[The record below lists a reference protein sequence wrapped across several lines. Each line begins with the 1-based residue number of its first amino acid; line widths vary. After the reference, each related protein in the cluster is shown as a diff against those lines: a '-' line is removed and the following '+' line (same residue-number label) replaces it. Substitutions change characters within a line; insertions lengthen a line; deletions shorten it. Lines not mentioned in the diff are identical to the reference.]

1 MRLCVAGQTIRATR
15 GPPKGRSGCRAPQEG
30 AASASRTKDQTS
42 IRHSL
47 LCVYASQD
55 KRFVQRE
62 ARSRAEADAGHRK
75 RALLPLPA
83 RETQRAFAISHG
95 KRIVQREA
103 RSRAEADAGHRKR
116 ALLPLP
122 ARETQRAFA
131 ISHGKRFV
139 QREARPRAEADAGH
153 RKRALLPLPAR
164 ETQRAFAIS
173 HGKRFV
179 QREAR
184 SRAEADAG
192 HRKRA
197 LLPLPARETQTS
209 IRHSL
214 LCVAGQTIRA
224 ARAPSPCDRQC
235 STAAHKRIT
244 TVPDSPSIL

>member
-1 MRLCVAGQTIRATR
+1 MAQ
-15 GPPKGRSGCRAPQEG
+15 RSAR
-30 AASASRTKDQTS
+30 
-42 IRHSL
+42 
-47 LCVYASQD
+47 
-55 KRFVQRE
+55 RE
-62 ARSRAEADAGHRK
+62 ARPRAEADAGHRK

-83 RETQRAFAISHG
+83 RETKRAFAISHG
-95 KRIVQREA
+95 KRFVQCEA
-103 RSRAEADAGHRKR
+103 RSRAEADAGYRKR

-164 ETQRAFAIS
+164 
-173 HGKRFV
+173 K
-179 QREAR
+179 
-184 SRAEADAG
+184 
-192 HRKRA
+192 
-197 LLPLPARETQTS
+197 PPTS

-235 STAAHKRIT
+235 SAAARKQIT
-244 TVPDSPSIL
+244 TVPDSPSIS

>member
-1 MRLCVAGQTIRATR
+1 MAQ
-15 GPPKGRSGCRAPQEG
+15 RSAR
-30 AASASRTKDQTS
+30 
-42 IRHSL
+42 
-47 LCVYASQD
+47 
-55 KRFVQRE
+55 RE
-62 ARSRAEADAGHRK
+62 AR
-75 RALLPLPA
+75 P
-83 RETQRAFAISHG
+83 
-95 KRIVQREA
+95 
-103 RSRAEADAGHRKR
+103 RAEADAGHRKR

-197 LLPLPARETQTS
+197 LLPLPARKIQRAFAILYYASQNKRIVQHEPHFPV
-209 IRHSL
+209 I
-214 LCVAGQTIRA
+214 GNA
-224 ARAPSPCDRQC
+224 ARLHTNELRSLFSFHIINSRQPGDDLL
-235 STAAHKRIT
+235 R
-244 TVPDSPSIL
+244 TVCCFFRFTKLN

>member
-1 MRLCVAGQTIRATR
+1 MAQ
-15 GPPKGRSGCRAPQEG
+15 RSAR
-30 AASASRTKDQTS
+30 
-42 IRHSL
+42 
-47 LCVYASQD
+47 
-55 KRFVQRE
+55 RE
-62 ARSRAEADAGHRK
+62 ARPRAEADAGHRK

-83 RETQRAFAISHG
+83 R
-95 KRIVQREA
+95 K
-103 RSRAEADAGHRKR
+103 
-116 ALLPLP
+116 
-122 ARETQRAFA
+122 TQRAFA

-164 ETQRAFAIS
+164 KTQRAFAIS

-197 LLPLPARETQTS
+197 LLPLPARKPQTS
-209 IRHSL
+209 IRHI
-214 LCVAGQTIRA
+214 AWQTNRA

-235 STAAHKRIT
+235 STAARKRIT
-244 TVPDSPSIL
+244 TVILLPYHKQQTARRRPAPGCLLFFPIYKTELNQYNKVRSIKHRRRPS